1 MTDTYTDELP
11 DELVGADP
19 ADATDAPNPDDL
31 LPPRRSLAG
40 WLVAAGVVAAGLAA
54 ATDPAGP
61 AARLKLAEKL
71 GLPAGWAWPAY
82 LPYAVA
88 AAGAVGLGLA
98 ALTEARRVGA
108 WVARRQDAA
117 PAGDWYAPAYEW
129 SKARLPEQHG
139 HDHIQTEV
147 RRGAAY
153 LSDRLA
159 SRWGAYYATAFA
171 VILVTFLAGLAG
183 LRADAARGAAGP
195 PYRAFW
201 PLAVATA
208 GVGVGLFVVVV
219 SARRAVFALG
229 TWRAAM
235 EVAAVREFEP
245 AGRLGAGSGDV
256 TVNST
261 KRDTPGDIGDDMP
274 VDRVDDRGPNV
285 DHDRA
290 GGSDDDLI

>member
-1 MTDTYTDELP
+1 MTDTYTYELP
-11 DELVGADP
+11 EELVGADP
-19 ADATDAPNPDDL
+19 SEAPDAPNPDDL
-31 LPPRRSLAG
+31 LPPRRSLVG
-40 WLVAAGVVAAGLAA
+40 WLVAAAVVAAGLAVT
-54 ATDPAGP
+54 TDPAGP
-61 AARLKLAEKL
+61 AARLRLAEKL
-71 GLPAGWAWPAY
+71 GLPAGWAWPVY

-88 AAGAVGLGLA
+88 AAGAVGIGLA
-98 ALTEARRVGA
+98 ALLEARGVGA
-108 WVARRQDAA
+108 WVARLPDAA
-117 PAGDWYAPAYEW
+117 PAGDWYDPAYQW

-153 LSDRLA
+153 LADRLA
-159 SRWGAYYATAFA
+159 ARWGAYYATAFA
-171 VILVTFLAGLAG
+171 VVLAAFLAGLAG
-183 LRADAARGAAGP
+183 LRADAARGSAGP

-245 AGRLGAGSGDV
+245 AARPSSGSGDV
-256 TVNST
+256 TVTST
-261 KRDTPGDIGDDMP
+261 VRESGGDEGRGTRPDDAGS
-274 VDRVDDRGPNV
+274 DGG
-285 DHDRA
+285 HDRA
-290 GGSDDDLI
+290 GGGSDDDLI